1 MDTNTAS
8 NTTPVRQH
16 VLHLRAVELSR
27 RIYASMPWGYR
38 VAELFHVLAAD
49 SLDAFGRVVTT
60 QMILAVVRGIPDIGG
75 KPASDWI
82 QDVHLRGPGVL
93 PPGTGRAFAS
103 RVYKILI
110 SKFNNPEIVE
120 EAMAHVMLQA
130 ARGKIHITN
139 GSDLHTA
146 ESMVVTIALNRGR
159 DLLRAQGRRREDSLV
174 RDREDE
180 PREIDITDP
189 EAFRDLDRSI
199 SPGDMNRILQDAG
212 RVSPRAREYLE
223 SVLRG
228 DSQSEWARELGVTDS
243 AVAKYIRK
251 VRPKLQEVL
260 REHFRAASTR
270 AGARRRYSYDRRC
283 PPRPLLGE
291 HRSEQ
296 P

>member
-1 MDTNTAS
+1 MS
-8 NTTPVRQH
+8 TTTIVPQH
-16 VLHLRAVELSR
+16 VLRRRAVDLSR
-27 RIYASMPWGYR
+27 RIYASLPWGYR
-38 VAELFHVLAAD
+38 VAKLFEVLAAD
-49 SLDAFGRVVTT
+49 SLDAFGRVVTA

-82 QDVHLRGPGVL
+82 QDVHRRGPDVL
-93 PPGTGRAFAS
+93 PPGTGRAFAG
-103 RVYKILI
+103 RVYKILL
-110 SKFNNPEIVE
+110 SKFSDPEVVE

-130 ARGKIHITN
+130 TRGKIHISN
-139 GSDLHTA
+139 GSDIHTA
-146 ESMVVTIALNRGR
+146 QSLVITICLNRAR

-199 SPGDMNRILQDAG
+199 SPGDMNRILQDAA

-260 REHFRAASTR
+260 REHFRAASVARVASYDMR
-270 AGARRRYSYDRRC
+270 AVRREVDARYSYDRRC
-283 PPRPLLGE
+283 IALTW
-291 HRSEQ
+291 Q